1 MDEQINILD
10 SRILV
15 VDDEPVN
22 VEILDTVLRKDGFR
36 CVDVCTDPV
45 EALRV
50 FQKNPPDLILLDLR
64 MPKID
69 GFEFMARIREQE
81 KENFT
86 PVIVLTAE
94 SAPDIRVRALKAGA
108 RDFLSKP
115 LNLAEVLVRCRNIL
129 EIRQLHNRLVEQK
142 DKMEETVR
150 KKTAELWATN
160 AQLREEIAE
169 RAEIQN
175 WLKRQNELLEIVG
188 QGASLA
194 ECIDRIHGFW
204 KTFSESRVCIQLL
217 NRKEPGFRVEYSLEL
232 SSELVKKMEALSLS
246 GLPRMFNFAIERDE
260 TVVEIMRRE
269 PDAEARF
276 LDALYKEGIHT
287 VWTTPIKGR
296 EDRILGVLE
305 IYFDF
310 PRSPEKMDRA
320 WAHLISQVA
329 GIVLE
334 RSRAEEEI
342 KRINGQLLHSEKL
355 SALGK
360 LSASISHEFNNPIL
374 GIRNV
379 LEQVSREDVLDAGL
393 QELTLLAIEECSRVM
408 KLASQLR
415 DFFKPSTGVA
425 GDVDL
430 KRVVEDMIL
439 LNKNELVKKGVVLDH
454 WFDPQDLHVF
464 AVEDQIKQVVL
475 NLLHNAQDALP
486 KSGGRIGIRLKRE
499 KNNVLLQVEDN
510 GCGIPDSARDRLFEP
525 FFTTKKDTVKGT
537 GLGLSVSYGIV
548 TQSGGEIGFENLPGG
563 GTCFSITLPL
573 KSGPVRE
580 MDKPSLSIKK
590 TV

>member
-1 MDEQINILD
+1 
-10 SRILV
+10 
-15 VDDEPVN
+15 
-22 VEILDTVLRKDGFR
+22 
-36 CVDVCTDPV
+36 
-45 EALRV
+45 
-50 FQKNPPDLILLDLR
+50 
-64 MPKID
+64 
-69 GFEFMARIREQE
+69 
-81 KENFT
+81 
-86 PVIVLTAE
+86 
-94 SAPDIRVRALKAGA
+94 
-108 RDFLSKP
+108 
-115 LNLAEVLVRCRNIL
+115 
-129 EIRQLHNRLVEQK
+129 
-142 DKMEETVR
+142 
-150 KKTAELWATN
+150 
-160 AQLREEIAE
+160 
-169 RAEIQN
+169 
-175 WLKRQNELLEIVG
+175 
-188 QGASLA
+188 
-194 ECIDRIHGFW
+194 
-204 KTFSESRVCIQLL
+204 
-217 NRKEPGFRVEYSLEL
+217 
-232 SSELVKKMEALSLS
+232 
-246 GLPRMFNFAIERDE
+246 
-260 TVVEIMRRE
+260 
-269 PDAEARF
+269 
-276 LDALYKEGIHT
+276 
-287 VWTTPIKGR
+287 
-296 EDRILGVLE
+296 
-305 IYFDF
+305 
-310 PRSPEKMDRA
+310 MDRA